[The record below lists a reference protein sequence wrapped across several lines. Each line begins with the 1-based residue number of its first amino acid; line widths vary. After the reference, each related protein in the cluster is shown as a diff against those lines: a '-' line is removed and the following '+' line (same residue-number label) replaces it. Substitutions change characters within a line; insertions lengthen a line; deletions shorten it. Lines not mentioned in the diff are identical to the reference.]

1 MHHLFPRRTGAFPLS
16 LHHKAGTD
24 PLQPIGSF
32 AGAMGMPQFM
42 PSSWV
47 RYAVDYDGDGR
58 TDFAQSFADA
68 IGSVANYFK
77 G

>member
-1 MHHLFPRRTGAFPLS
+1 
-16 LHHKAGTD
+16 
-24 PLQPIGSF
+24 
-32 AGAMGMPQFM
+32 MGMPQFM

-58 TDFAQSFADA
+58 TDLAQSFADA